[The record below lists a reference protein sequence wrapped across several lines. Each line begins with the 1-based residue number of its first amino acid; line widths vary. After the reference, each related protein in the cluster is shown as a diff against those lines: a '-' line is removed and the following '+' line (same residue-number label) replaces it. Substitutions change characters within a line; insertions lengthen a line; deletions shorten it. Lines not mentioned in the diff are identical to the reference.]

1 MPDSLLLLADPVTQ
15 WGGALLLSLLLL
27 SAAWHKVREGEAF
40 SLTLAAWRVVPAA
53 FVPLTRWALAL
64 IEVDL
69 ALGLLLPS
77 QRLLALPVTAVLLL
91 VYGGGLALNL
101 ARGRRDLDCG
111 CGGSAQRISGALV
124 LRNAMLAGA
133 ALLLWAAA
141 DHGPARPLEAFDF
154 LTLAAFVAGGVLCWL
169 LVGQVLEQSA
179 AFAAERRAR
188 AAADL
193 AGEAS

>member
-1 MPDSLLLLADPVTQ
+1 MSDVALLLADPVAQ

-27 SAAWHKVREGEAF
+27 SAAWHKLREGQAF

-53 FVPLTRWALAL
+53 WVPLTRWALAVL
-64 IEVDL
+64 EADL

-77 QRLLALPVTAVLLL
+77 QRPLALWGCALLLL
-91 VYGGGLALNL
+91 VYGAGLTLNL

-111 CGGSAQRISGALV
+111 CGGAAQRIHPALV
-124 LRNAMLAGA
+124 VRNVVLAGLA
-133 ALLLWAAA
+133 ILLSLTAGVGTGR
-141 DHGPARPLEAFDF
+141 DLGVFDV

-179 AFAAERRAR
+179 AFAAERHAR
-188 AAADL
+188 EAAEL